1 MSDAGADRRASPL
14 ANHPPH
20 SPYGSAEPPAGRA
33 GADEG
38 SRGDHRSDQSLRAL
52 AHELN
57 SLLDGGLRTLRMTR
71 RALSLGEPTPQTVS
85 ATNELDDVEVAMV
98 RMTDVLH
105 RVLSAPPPSRDVAPL
120 SDALRIDRPLGATL
134 EAVLQGLSPL
144 AHASGVSIRVEC
156 EPTAN
161 GLSTGPLE
169 PLLRNTIRNAIE
181 AFPVGWPSPT
191 VSVAMRCRGPRLEVD
206 VLDNGPGIGAPNS
219 PAKSASGSGAG
230 LGLHVARE
238 VVGSLGGALD
248 LRNVPF
254 GPGAIVRAHVPLTS
268 LTASRAA

>member
-1 MSDAGADRRASPL
+1 MSDAGADRRSSL
-14 ANHPPH
+14 HANHPPH
-20 SPYGSAEPPAGRA
+20 SPHGSAAPP
-33 GADEG
+33 GATPRPDEG
-38 SRGDHRSDQSLRAL
+38 ARGDQRSDQSLRAI

-71 RALSLGEPTPQTVS
+71 RAMTLGEPTPQTVS
-85 ATNELDDVEVAMV
+85 AANELDGVEVAMV
-98 RMTDVLH
+98 QMTDVLR

-120 SDALRIDRPLGATL
+120 SDALRVDRPLAATL
-134 EAVLQGLSPL
+134 EAVLQGLAPL

-156 EPTAN
+156 DQTAN

-181 AFPVGWPSPT
+181 AFPAGWPSPM
-191 VSVAMRCRGPRLEVD
+191 VSVAMRCRGAQLEVD

-254 GPGAIVRAHVPLTS
+254 GPGAIVRAHIPLAS
-268 LTASRAA
+268 LTARRAA